1 MYSDTF
7 SIKTFR
13 VLGAQNIARFMYLQ
27 AHDASY
33 AFIPSIHVKIN
44 AAEAVNQLTIWYGI
58 RWRIIMFTRYG
69 RGTVTYTV
77 EPTWSPHHISMISI
91 LILSSI
97 SVKALRCI

>member
-44 AAEAVNQLTIWYGI
+44 AAEAVNQLTI
-58 RWRIIMFTRYG
+58 
-69 RGTVTYTV
+69 
-77 EPTWSPHHISMISI
+77 
-91 LILSSI
+91 
-97 SVKALRCI
+97 